1 MFQRLISIIWLFM
14 FAMVLPTQA
23 FGYLLQAESEV
34 SARLN
39 SGTNAQTLYTHQ
51 AVQALFDKVKQQPE
65 SEPVTQSEVS
75 QDWLAI
81 IHGHRWLNGNRHFAE
96 GESSSNGDL
105 PNVESAAV
113 PLYHLYN
120 KLPRVEQY
128 LAQAARYPS
137 SYRISG
143 WKESNALYVA
153 LNSQFTPI
161 C

>member
-14 FAMVLPTQA
+14 FAMVLPTQT
-23 FGYLLQAESEV
+23 FGYLWKAESEV
-34 SARLN
+34 SARLI
-39 SGTNAQTLYTHQ
+39 SGTNAPTLYAHPT
-51 AVQALFDKVKQQPE
+51 VQTLFDKVKQQPE

-81 IHGHRWLNGNRHFAE
+81 IHSHRWLNDNRHFDE
-96 GESSSNGDL
+96 SESSSNVDL
-105 PNVESAAV
+105 PIVESAAV
-113 PLYHLYN
+113 PLYRLYN
-120 KLPRVEQY
+120 KLLRVELY
-128 LAQAARYPS
+128 LAPVARYPS

-143 WKESNALYVA
+143 WKESNVLYVA